1 MSKEPE
7 QPQAGKVLTLQV
19 VKDLLKPLDERIT
32 EVLNSQAE
40 VKATIREAAT
50 LKSENEKLKRRVTKM
65 EEINENLCRRLSA
78 IENRLLESNIILTGI
93 REGAWET
100 EEARK
105 ESVYEVISE
114 TVLGRTFDDRLQT
127 AKTMQIRSTRCLEKY
142 RQMYNRP
149 ALVEFMVKEDA
160 DYLLNNRSYLPNGV
174 YINREY
180 SKETEETD
188 EQRSQTVYLTG
199 SITPQNEQ
207 PQPGNSTNYMPE
219 VESTTYHGVYAVP

>member
-1 MSKEPE
+1 M
-7 QPQAGKVLTLQV
+7 
-19 VKDLLKPLDERIT
+19 VKDLLKPLDEQIT

-40 VKATIREAAT
+40 VKGTIRETAT

-78 IENRLLESNIILTGI
+78 IENRLLESNIILTSI
-93 REGAWET
+93 REGTWET

-114 TVLGRTFDDRLQT
+114 TVLGRTFDDQLQT
-127 AKTMQIRSTRCLEKY
+127 VKTMQIRSTRRLGKY

-149 ALVEFMVKEDA
+149 VLVEFMVKEDA

-174 YINREY
+174 YIDREY
-180 SKETEETD
+180 SKETEEK
-188 EQRSQTVYLTG
+188 R
-199 SITPQNEQ
+199 
-207 PQPGNSTNYMPE
+207 
-219 VESTTYHGVYAVP
+219 